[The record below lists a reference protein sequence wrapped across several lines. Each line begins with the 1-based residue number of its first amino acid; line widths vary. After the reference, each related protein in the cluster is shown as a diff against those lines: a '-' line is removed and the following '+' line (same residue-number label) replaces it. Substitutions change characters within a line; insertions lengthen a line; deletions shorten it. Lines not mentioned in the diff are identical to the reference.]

1 MISDRRSLVRER
13 AFAGVQ
19 SDEMAASMEKKQ

>member
-13 AFAGVQ
+13 VFAGVQ
-19 SDEMAASMEKKQ
+19 SDEMTAFMEKKQ